1 MTTFL
6 FDLVAF
12 GTVAVGC
19 VVVTCLLL
27 ASVIALIDLAG
38 DAIRER

>member
-27 ASVIALIDLAG
+27 AGVITLIDLAG